1 MMQLNFEFLIR
12 LSSLVLIIS
21 FRPHYHKS
29 KANIR
34 KTLFQHHSQSR
45 VADDISANS
54 DFVTAQSAVAPN
66 QIAKHSIL
74 QQTALLVS
82 CLAGSIVI
90 PSASLAVATE
100 DLFVDDLES
109 APKIID
115 PLAAAR
121 FAANVEKTRPLNSDE
136 YVVKFENISLG
147 LGLTETYYKGFPVVT
162 ITSIKYPLNNVNDP
176 EFRVSSA
183 DRTSSIM
190 ITFPFLLLCLR
201 PVDL

>member
-1 MMQLNFEFLIR
+1 MLHLNFEFLIR

-21 FRPHYHKS
+21 FRPDYHKS

-45 VADDISANS
+45 TADGNAANS
-54 DFVTAQSAVAPN
+54 DLVIAQSVIASN
-66 QIAKHSIL
+66 QIAKYSIL

-82 CLAGSIVI
+82 CLASSIVI

-162 ITSIKYPLNNVNDP
+162 ITSIKYPLNNANDP
-176 EFRVSSA
+176 EFRVSSVN
-183 DRTSSIM
+183 RTSFIL
-190 ITFPFLLLCLR
+190 IIFPFLLLCLR
-201 PVDL
+201 PVGL

>member
-1 MMQLNFEFLIR
+1 MHLNFEFLIR
-12 LSSLVLIIS
+12 LSSLVLIVS
-21 FRPHYHKS
+21 FRPDHQKS

-34 KTLFQHHSQSR
+34 KTLFQRHSQSYT
-45 VADDISANS
+45 ADDTAPNS
-54 DFVTAQSAVAPN
+54 DFVTAQSIVAPN

-74 QQTALLVS
+74 KQTALLVS

-90 PSASLAVATE
+90 PTASLAVATE
-100 DLFVDDLES
+100 DLFVDDIES
-109 APKIID
+109 APKVID
-115 PLAAAR
+115 PLAAAN

-183 DRTSSIM
+183 DCSSFLL
-190 ITFPFLLLCLR
+190 ITFPFFLLCLG
-201 PVDL
+201 PVNL